1 MRLMLRLLVG
11 AAALGLLIGSAE
23 AAPNPSQASAT
34 TGELV
39 LQATIL
45 VRSEPGGCPADAPD
59 ADECFGR
66 TGSGVIPGL
75 GTTSVTYAFLID
87 KPARCPGD
95 GDVLLPSKG
104 KLIVAGKGEIDLSLS
119 GLSDCFV
126 PASTVLKAKQPFVV
140 TGGTGKYVGASGTGT
155 IQHDTTQTAG
165 GSVGHDI
172 FVGTIAVP
180 GLDFDVTAP
189 VLKGAVAKSV
199 RVTAGRK
206 TARVRYVVTARD
218 EVDGV
223 VPVTCRPPSG
233 TLFRIGR
240 TLVTCSATDKSGNVA
255 SAKFTVLVRR

>member
-1 MRLMLRLLVG
+1 MLRLLVG